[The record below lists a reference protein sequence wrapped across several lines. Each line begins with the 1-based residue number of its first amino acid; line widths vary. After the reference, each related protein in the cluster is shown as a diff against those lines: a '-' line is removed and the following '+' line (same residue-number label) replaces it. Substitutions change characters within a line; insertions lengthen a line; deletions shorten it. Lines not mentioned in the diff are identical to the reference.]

1 MTELQDK
8 VAESNKAIQR
18 VEESLSARLSVLE
31 REFRYTSTSS
41 THDGTLASKMTRAS
55 EGQVDSH
62 LGQLQKLEQLAKVYG
77 MNGRGHELKKSIF
90 PEDQL
95 QVADSNCG
103 NATHCIA
110 SKTKNREI
118 NLLAVFGIG
127 CL

>member
-77 MNGRGHELKKSIF
+77 MNGKVRVILRSSSANKKA
-90 PEDQL
+90 L
-95 QVADSNCG
+95 
-103 NATHCIA
+103 
-110 SKTKNREI
+110 
-118 NLLAVFGIG
+118 
-127 CL
+127 

>member
-41 THDGTLASKMTRAS
+41 SSTHDGAMASKMTRAS
-55 EGQVDSH
+55 EGQVDPH

-77 MNGRGHELKKSIF
+77 MIEWLELNLTNHFLKKILKQRSERDKLHIW
-90 PEDQL
+90 E
-95 QVADSNCG
+95 C
-103 NATHCIA
+103 
-110 SKTKNREI
+110 SKRN
-118 NLLAVFGIG
+118 
-127 CL
+127 

>member
-41 THDGTLASKMTRAS
+41 SSTHDGAMASKMTRAS
-55 EGQVDSH
+55 EGQVDPH

-77 MNGRGHELKKSIF
+77 MSIIFSKKILKQRSERDKLHIW
-90 PEDQL
+90 E
-95 QVADSNCG
+95 C
-103 NATHCIA
+103 
-110 SKTKNREI
+110 SKRN
-118 NLLAVFGIG
+118 
-127 CL
+127 